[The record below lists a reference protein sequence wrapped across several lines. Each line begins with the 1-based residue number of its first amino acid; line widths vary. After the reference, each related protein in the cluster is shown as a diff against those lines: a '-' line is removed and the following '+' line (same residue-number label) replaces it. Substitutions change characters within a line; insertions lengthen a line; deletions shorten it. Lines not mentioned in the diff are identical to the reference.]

1 MCHVLFQNGFKC
13 HCMSESHQ
21 RQLLLASENPNKF
34 MDHFSQ

>member
-1 MCHVLFQNGFKC
+1 MSFFLFQNGFKC